1 MAQNCIGRE
10 RRQDNFMS
18 HRKIQS
24 RAALFP
30 KLNIMKKQGKKIVFA
45 RGCFDFLHPG
55 HIDYLT
61 KAKAQ
66 GDILVVWVN
75 TDQSVRMLKGES
87 RPINNLNVRMA
98 MLASLEAVDFI
109 SFFKD
114 EEGLEIVKKFKPD
127 IVAVPQ
133 ISSLYLKVIKDY
145 GGKIAAIPVLRKY
158 STSQIIKKILK
169 NYGSKEKKCAHH
181 RQ

>member
-1 MAQNCIGRE
+1 MA
-10 RRQDNFMS
+10 
-18 HRKIQS
+18 HRKIKS
-24 RAALFP
+24 PIAL
-30 KLNIMKKQGKKIVFA
+30 KKILGNLKKQNKKIVFA

-75 TDQSVRMLKGES
+75 TDQSVRTLKSES
-87 RPINNLNVRMA
+87 RPINNLDARM
-98 MLASLEAVDFI
+98 MILANLETVDFI

-114 EEGLEIVKKFKPD
+114 KEGLEIVKKFKPD
-127 IVAVPQ
+127 IVAAPR
-133 ISSLYLKVIKDY
+133 ISPDYAKAIQDY